1 MQKYGLDQD
10 EKGVIIISIKDKS
23 PASHAD
29 LHEGDVIKKINNR
42 DIGTVSEYSE
52 ATKGAKSGQSLLLY
66 VKRQGNL
73 FYVGVKI
80 K

>member
-1 MQKYGLDQD
+1 
-10 EKGVIIISIKDKS
+10 
-23 PASHAD
+23 
-29 LHEGDVIKKINNR
+29 VIKKINNR
-42 DIGTVSEYSE
+42 DIGNVGDYSE
-52 ATKGAKSGQSLLLY
+52 AVKGAKSGQSLLLY